1 MRLRG
6 NLHSPACNDRC
17 SFPSFIFCGVLRR
30 KASCTAM
37 RRNVAESSHETAV
50 TATEG
55 DDVSIQSEGA
65 VRWYNKTSTS
75 HFLRAIAASPPH
87 QHTSVFSLVTS
98 SISCCKR
105 LLESPKFPF
114 EVVGLPPGTSLQQ
127 QLPTVLYE
135 SGLYHWYYSPSR
147 RLIASVNCRH
157 FRPCNARAR
166 VGASARAPLINGGI
180 K

>member
-1 MRLRG
+1 MSRNHRMRPPGPQQKVTMSAYNQR
-6 NLHSPACNDRC
+6 A
-17 SFPSFIFCGVLRR
+17 PSGGTTRR
-30 KASCTAM
+30 
-37 RRNVAESSHETAV
+37 RRAFFY
-50 TATEG
+50 
-55 DDVSIQSEGA
+55 
-65 VRWYNKTSTS
+65 VR
-75 HFLRAIAASPPH
+75 LLQAPPH